1 MFSALIMFMQI
12 RDDQIRDQDFC
23 IRSSISTNIVRKKSG
38 STIVDSMLNYIRERD
53 LQRVTLSFL
62 GNTIGRIN
70 KVIDKV
76 GTN

>member
-23 IRSSISTNIVRKKSG
+23 IRSSISTNNVRKKSG

-53 LQRVTLSFL
+53 LQSVTVSFL

>member
-1 MFSALIMFMQI
+1 MFMQI

>member
-1 MFSALIMFMQI
+1 MQI
-12 RDDQIRDQDFC
+12 RDDQIIDQDFC

>member
-1 MFSALIMFMQI
+1 MQI

-23 IRSSISTNIVRKKSG
+23 IRISIITNNVRKKSG